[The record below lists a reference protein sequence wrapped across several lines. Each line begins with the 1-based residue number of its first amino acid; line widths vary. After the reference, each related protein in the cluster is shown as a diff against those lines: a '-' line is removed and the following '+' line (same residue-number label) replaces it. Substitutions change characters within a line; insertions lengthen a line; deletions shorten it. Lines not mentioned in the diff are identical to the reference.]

1 MHEFRPRI
9 PLSRKWIVSIHVHA
23 FERQNGWTSAIKWFE
38 GIENENEWWTTVES
52 RRSSC
57 DTILSFLLD
66 WFVALIITA
75 RKRSLRRLC
84 FYRCLVCPRGGGHV
98 WQGGMHGRGGMCGRG
113 VCMAGGACMV
123 EGMHGRRCAWQ
134 GARMPPRG
142 YDEIRSMSGRYASYW
157 NAFLFLLRPL
167 LNPQFFAYV

>member
-9 PLSRKWIVSIHVHA
+9 PLSRKWIVSIHAHA
-23 FERQNGWTSAIKWFE
+23 FERQNGWTSAIKWLE
-38 GIENENEWWTTVES
+38 DIENENEWWTTVES

-84 FYRCLVCPRGGGHV
+84 FYRCLSVHGGHV
-98 WQGGMHGRGGMCGRG
+98 WQGGMHGGGGMCGRG
-113 VCMAGGACMV
+113 CAWQGGMHGVGQCMAGGVHGRGACMPP
-123 EGMHGRRCAWQ
+123 Q
-134 GARMPPRG
+134 GIWWDTVNERAVCILL
-142 YDEIRSMSGRYASYW
+142 EWILVSTAS
-157 NAFLFLLRPL
+157 FTKSTIFSCC
-167 LNPQFFAYV
+167 FC